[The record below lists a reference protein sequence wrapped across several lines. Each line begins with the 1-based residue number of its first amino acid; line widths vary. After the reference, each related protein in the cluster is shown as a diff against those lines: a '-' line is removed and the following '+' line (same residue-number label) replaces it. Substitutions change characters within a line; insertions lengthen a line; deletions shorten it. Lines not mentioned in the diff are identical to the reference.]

1 MIQFTRSVTIQA
13 PVQIVWNLHER
24 PDVLDILTP
33 PWQPVEVLRRE
44 GGLGPGAE
52 TEFRLYI
59 GSLPIR
65 WLARHTD
72 EYEPYSQF
80 TDIQVEGPFE
90 QWTHRHQFTSA
101 GDRTILTDRVVCS
114 LPIAWLSDP
123 LLGNMVRSQLDD
135 LFEFRHR
142 VTQHEC
148 EQLAHIASQRS

>member
-13 PVQIVWNLHER
+13 PASIVWRFHER

-52 TEFRLYI
+52 TEFRLYF
-59 GSLPIR
+59 GVLPIR
-65 WLARHTD
+65 WLARHTND
-72 EYEPYSQF
+72 YESARLF

-90 QWTHRHQFTSA
+90 QWTHRHQFTPD
-101 GDRTILTDRVVCS
+101 GDRTILTDSVTFA
-114 LPIAWLSDP
+114 LPASWISEP
-123 LLGNMVRSQLDD
+123 LVGGIVRSQLSD

-148 EQLAHIASQRS
+148 EQLAQLALQQN